1 MQRQSSLS
9 WIVAAMLPL
18 CLSPCFAQEWTR
30 FRGPNGTGESD
41 TTILPARWT
50 ENDYNWVAEL
60 PGKGNSSPVLWGSRL
75 FILSAD
81 PETATRYVICLDA
94 LHGNEVWRREFE
106 SAQHHLHKMSS
117 YASCTPTVD
126 EERVYVAWSTPASLT
141 FMALDHDG
149 KTVWSN
155 DLGRW
160 YSQHG
165 FGASPM
171 LFEDL
176 VILSN
181 SQEAKDG
188 PKEATL
194 TPDSFLMAFERK
206 TGKEVW
212 RLKRETDHITYSVP
226 ALFQPKD
233 GPPQLVNTSTGSGMY
248 GVDPRTGKELWST
261 VVFDKRTVSS
271 PLVKGDMII
280 GSTGSGNGG
289 NYVTAVRCDGKQPD
303 VAYQVKIQAPYVPS
317 VVAKDDLLFLIN
329 DQGMAACVDLKT
341 GELHW
346 RKRLGGNFQSSPV
359 RAADK
364 IYCASVDGEVVVLAA
379 KKEFEELGRSSLG
392 DGTRAT
398 PAIALGQ
405 IYFRTFSKLMAIG
418 NNPPPAANPGTD
430 SSKSD

>member
-1 MQRQSSLS
+1 MRTILLAAWAIGLS
-9 WIVAAMLPL
+9 AI
-18 CLSPCFAQEWTR
+18 STECFAQEWTR
-30 FRGPNGTGESD
+30 FRGPNGTGECETS
-41 TTILPARWT
+41 LPAEWT
-50 ENDYNWVAEL
+50 EKDYRWVVDL
-60 PGKGNSSPVLWGSRL
+60 PGRGNSSPVLWGSKL
-75 FILSAD
+75 FLLSAD

-94 LHGNEVWRREFE
+94 ILGKVIWQREFE
-106 SAQHHLHKMSS
+106 SSRHHLHKMSS

-126 EERVYVAWSTPASLT
+126 DERVYVAWSTPASLI
-141 FMALDHDG
+141 FMALDHEG
-149 KTVWSN
+149 NTLWQK

-171 LFEDL
+171 LFDDL

-188 PKEATL
+188 PKEADV

-212 RLKRETDHITYSVP
+212 RLKRKTDHITYSVP
-226 ALFQPKD
+226 AVFQPKA
-233 GPPQLVNTSTGSGMY
+233 GPPQLVNTGTASGMY
-248 GVDPRTGKELWST
+248 AVDPLSGKELWST

-271 PLVKGDMII
+271 PLVKGDMIV

-289 NYVTAVRCDGKQPD
+289 NYVAAVRCDGQHPE

-317 VVAKDDLLFLIN
+317 VVAKDNLLFLIN
-329 DQGMAACVDLKT
+329 DQGIAACVDLQT
-341 GELHW
+341 GEPYW
-346 RKRLGGNFQSSPV
+346 RKRIAGNYQSSPV

-364 IYCASVDGEVVVLAA
+364 VYCVSTDGDVVVLAA
-379 KKEFEELGRSSLG
+379 EKEFQELGRTSLG
-392 DGTRAT
+392 EGTRAT

-405 IYFRTFSKLMAIG
+405 IYFRTFSKLMALG
-418 NNPPPAANPGTD
+418 QKPLAKQPDDGHESNSN
-430 SSKSD
+430 